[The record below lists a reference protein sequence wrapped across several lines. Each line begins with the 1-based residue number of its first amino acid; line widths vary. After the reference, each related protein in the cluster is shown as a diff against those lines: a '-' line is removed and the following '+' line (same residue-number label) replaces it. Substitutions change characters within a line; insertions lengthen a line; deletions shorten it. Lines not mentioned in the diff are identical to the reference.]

1 MNTWQRTRSITF
13 RKFNRSFEYALGTP
27 AYQVDKSVVRG
38 YFSPASIYRV
48 ISHFFLEKLENDNKQ
63 TIKENA
69 STKDGSEVLGRFK
82 TNRRQTD
89 DEKER
94 KVESPRAHVKDNE
107 FSAHDVDAPM
117 MKYI

>member
-1 MNTWQRTRSITF
+1 NFPHCRADFPIRMPQ
-13 RKFNRSFEYALGTP
+13 K
-27 AYQVDKSVVRG
+27 
-38 YFSPASIYRV
+38 
-48 ISHFFLEKLENDNKQ
+48 
-63 TIKENA
+63 
-69 STKDGSEVLGRFK
+69 KDGSEVLGRFK

-117 MKYI
+117 MKYIGFYLVGR